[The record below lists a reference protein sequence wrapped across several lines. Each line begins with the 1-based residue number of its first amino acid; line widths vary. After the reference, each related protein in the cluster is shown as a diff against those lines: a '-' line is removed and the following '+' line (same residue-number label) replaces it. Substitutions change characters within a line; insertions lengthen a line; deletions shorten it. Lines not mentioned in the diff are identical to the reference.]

1 VIETEII
8 SVRYWAS
15 AREAAG
21 TDAETVA
28 VDGPVTLLDLRAR
41 LESLHPDPAFAR
53 VLGVCSVL
61 LGDRPVKGQDPAA
74 VVVDPGTSVEF
85 LPPFA
90 GG

>member
-1 VIETEII
+1 MR
-8 SVRYWAS
+8 VRYWAS

-21 TDAETVA
+21 CAEETVSLP
-28 VDGPVTLLDLRAR
+28 GPQPVAELVTTLVAR
-41 LESLHPDPAFAR
+41 RTGEQAAQLSR

-61 LGDRPVKGQDPAA
+61 LGDRPEQDRGAD
-74 VVVDPGTSVEF
+74 VEPGVTVEF